1 MKYRIVS
8 LYCIKNRKISKKLR
22 AKRKNAPRGLTVLP
36 PITTK
41 RIYHEY
47 IDLDLLFELGSLPEA
62 KIKRVKKHRLKHAVK
77 KARQKTVSLWIRL
90 RSRSSFKAPKIERIA
105 FFAGVFFATALVSLL
120 CAIGV
125 FSKLFLPYAKS
136 YTPVT
141 VPMLVGETLE
151 YAEEN
156 SYDFELLVT
165 YENSTD
171 TPAGVVISQRPE
183 AGVIRKIFKNGES
196 CFITVTV
203 SAGKDYYTVQNLVGK
218 DSRLALL
225 DLYNEGVSV
234 KKDYV
239 WSDSV
244 PEGKIISSTPPAGA
258 VLYEGET
265 LTVRISLGKETVFVG
280 VPNLYGLN
288 EAQATA
294 LLLSKGLELGK
305 VTYSP
310 AQEDAG
316 KIIRQQYSPYEKVPL
331 GSSVDITVSLG
342 AQTQQKNVPDLYGLT
357 TEEAAQKLSE
367 VGLVLGNIYSVSSG
381 APKGTVV
388 TQAPVAGT
396 PITSSITSVDVYIS
410 S

>member
-1 MKYRIVS
+1 M
-8 LYCIKNRKISKKLR
+8 
-22 AKRKNAPRGLTVLP
+22 
-36 PITTK
+36 
-41 RIYHEY
+41 
-47 IDLDLLFELGSLPEA
+47 
-62 KIKRVKKHRLKHAVK
+62 
-77 KARQKTVSLWIRL
+77 
-90 RSRSSFKAPKIERIA
+90 
-105 FFAGVFFATALVSLL
+105 
-120 CAIGV
+120 
-125 FSKLFLPYAKS
+125 
-136 YTPVT
+136 
-141 VPMLVGETLE
+141 
-151 YAEEN
+151 
-156 SYDFELLVT
+156 
-165 YENSTD
+165 
-171 TPAGVVISQRPE
+171 
-183 AGVIRKIFKNGES
+183 
-196 CFITVTV
+196 
-203 SAGKDYYTVQNLVGK
+203 
-218 DSRLALL
+218 
-225 DLYNEGVSV
+225 
-234 KKDYV
+234 
-239 WSDSV
+239 
-244 PEGKIISSTPPAGA
+244 
-258 VLYEGET
+258 LYEGET